1 MLVPTIK
8 LLEFSDKNWETY
20 ERLLIFWSIFWL
32 FFLLSKVSKMK
43 FYRKSLI
50 YKNTTLYDIDFP
62 RKIGFLRFFL
72 RKFLLTVLLIF
83 HRKYTPNFQKID
95 FSIYPNILYIYDQN
109 FMLVPTIKL
118 LEFSDK
124 NWETYER
131 LLIFWSIFWLF
142 FLLSKVSKMK
152 FYRKSLI
159 YKNTTLYDIDFPR
172 KIGFLR
178 FFLRKFLLTV
188 LLIFHRKYTPNFQK
202 IDFSIYPNILYI
214 YDQNFMLV
222 PTIKLLEF
230 SDKNWE
236 TYERLLIFWSIFWLF
251 FLLSKVSKMKFY
263 RKSLIYKNTTLYDID
278 FPRKIGFL
286 RFFLRKFLLT
296 VLLIFHRKYTPN
308 FQKIDFSIYPNIL
321 YIYDQNFML
330 VPTIKLLEFS
340 DKNWET
346 YERLLIFWSIFWLF
360 FLLSKV
366 SKMKF
371 YRKSLIYKNTTL
383 YDIDFPRKIGFLRFF
398 LRKFL
403 LTVLLIFH
411 RKYTPNFQK
420 IDFSIYP
427 NILYIYDQNF
437 MLVPTIKLL
446 EFSDKNWETYE
457 RLLIFWSI
465 FWLFFLLSKVSKMK
479 FYRKSLIYKNTTL
492 YDIDFPRK
500 IGFLRFFLRKFLLT
514 VLLIFHRKYTPNF
527 QKIDFSIYPNI
538 LYIYDQNFMLVPT
551 IKLLEFSDK
560 NWETYERL
568 LIFWSIFWLFFL
580 LSKVSK
586 MKFYRKSLIYKNT
599 TLYDIDFPRKIGFLR
614 FFLRKFLLTVLLIFH
629 RKYTPNFQKIDFS
642 IYPNIL
648 YIYDQNFMLVP
659 TIKLLEF
666 SDKNWET
673 YERLLIFWSI
683 FWLFFLLSKVSKM
696 KFYRKSLIYKN
707 TTLYDIDFPRKIGFL
722 RFFLRKFLLTV
733 LLIFHRKYTPNFQK
747 IDFSIY
753 PNILY
758 IYDQNFM
765 LVPTIKLLEFSDKN
779 WETYERLLIFWSI
792 FWLFFLLSKVSKMKF
807 YRKSLIYKNTTL
819 YDIDFPRKIGF
830 LRFFLRKFLLTV
842 LLIFHRKYTPN
853 FQKIDFSIYPNI
865 LYIYDQNF
873 MLVPTIKLLEF
884 SDKNWE
890 TYERL
895 LIFWSIFWLFFL
907 LSKVSKMK
915 FYRKS
920 LIYKNTTLYDIDFP
934 RKIGF
939 LRFFLRKFL
948 LTVLL
953 IFHRKYTPNFQ
964 KIDFSIYPNILYIYD
979 QNFMLVPTIKLLEFS
994 DKNWETYERLLIF
1007 WSIFWLFFLL
1017 SKVSKMKFYRKSLI
1031 YKNTT
1036 LYDIDFPRKIG
1047 FLRFFLRKFLLTVLL
1062 IFHRK
1067 YTPNFQK
1074 IDFSIYPN
1082 ILYIYDQ
1089 NFMLV
1094 PTIKLLEFSDKNWET
1109 YERLLIF
1116 WSIFWLFFL
1125 LSKVSKMK
1133 FYRKSLIYKNT
1144 TLYDIDFPRKI
1155 GFLRFFLRK
1164 FLLTV
1169 LLIFHRKYTPNFQK
1183 IDFSIYP
1190 NILYI
1195 YDQNFMLVP
1204 TIKLLEFSDKNW
1216 ETYERLLIFWSIF
1229 WLFFL
1234 LSKVSKMKFYR
1245 KSLIYKN
1252 TTLYD
1257 IDFPRKIG
1265 FLRFFLRKFL
1275 LTVLLIFHRKY
1286 TPNFQKIDFSIYPNI
1301 LYIYDQN
1308 FMLVP
1313 TIKLLEFSDK
1323 NWETY
1328 ERLLI
1333 FWSIFWLFFL
1343 LSKVSKMKFY
1353 RKSLIYK
1360 NTTLYDIDF
1369 PRKIG
1374 FLRFFL
1380 RKFLLTV
1387 LLIFHR
1393 KYTPNFQK
1401 IDFSIYPNI
1410 LYIYDQ
1416 NFMLVPT
1423 IKLLEFSDK
1432 NWETYERLLIF
1443 WSIFW
1448 LFFLLSKVSKMK
1460 FYRKSLIYKNTTL
1473 YDIDFPRK
1481 IGFLRFFLRKFLLTV
1496 LLIFHR
1502 KYTPNFQKID
1512 FSIYPN
1518 ILYIYDQNFMLVP
1531 TIKLLEFSDKNWET
1545 YERLLIF
1552 WSIFWLFFLLSKVS
1566 KMKFYRKSLIY
1577 KNTTLYDIDFP
1588 RKIGFL
1594 RFFLRKFLLTVLL
1607 IFHRKYTPNFQ
1618 KIDFSIYPNILYI
1631 YDQNFMLV
1639 PTIKL
1644 LEFSDKNWETYER
1657 LLIFWSI
1664 FWLFFLL
1671 SKVSKMKFYRK
1682 SLIYKNTTLYDI
1694 DFPRKIGFLRFFL
1707 RKFLLTVLLIFHRKY
1722 TPNFQKIDFS
1732 IYPNILYIYN
1742 QNFMLVPTIK
1752 LLEFSDKNWETY
1764 ERLLIFWSI
1773 FWLFFL
1779 LSKVSKM
1786 KFYRKSL
1793 IYKNTLLY
1801 DIDFPRKIGFLRF
1814 FLRKFLL
1821 TVLLI
1826 FHRKYTPNFQKID
1839 FSIYPNILYIYD
1851 QNFMLVPTI
1860 KLLEFSDKNWETYE
1874 RLLIFWSIF
1883 WLFFLLSKVSKMK
1896 FYRKSLIYKNA
1907 TLYDIDFPRKI
1918 GFLRFFLRKFLLTVL
1933 LIFHRKYTPNF
1944 QKIDFSIYPYIL
1956 YIYDQNFMLVPTIK
1970 LLEFSD
1976 KNWETYERLLIF
1988 WSIFWLFFL
1997 LSKVSKMKFYRK
2009 SLIYKN
2015 TTLYDIDFPRKIGFL
2030 RFFLRKF
2037 LLTVLPHFFIEN
2049 TPQIFKK
2056 STFTYTPIY
2065 YIFMIRILCSFQQS
2079 NY

>member
-43 FYRKSLI
+43 FHQKSLI
-50 YKNTTLYDIDFP
+50 HKNTTLYDIDFP
-62 RKIGFLRFFL
+62 QKIGIFRFFL
-72 RKFLLTVLLIF
+72 RKFLLTVLHIIYGKYYEFLLSKVSKMKFHQKSLIHKNTSLYDIDFPQKIGIFRFFLRKFLLTVLHIF

-95 FSIYPNILYIYDQN
+95 FSIYPNILYICDQN

-152 FYRKSLI
+152 FHQKSLI
-159 YKNTTLYDIDFPR
+159 HKNTTLYDIDFPQ
-172 KIGFLR
+172 KIGIFR

-188 LLIFHRKYTPNFQK
+188 LHIIYGKYYEFLLSKVSKMKFHQKSLIHKNTSLYDIDFPQKIGIFRFFLRKFLLTVLHIFHRKYTPNFQK

-214 YDQNFMLV
+214 CDQNFMLV

-251 FLLSKVSKMKFY
+251 FLLSKVSKMKFHQ
-263 RKSLIYKNTTLYDID
+263 KSLIHKNTSLYDID
-278 FPRKIGFL
+278 FPQKIGIF

-296 VLLIFHRKYTPN
+296 VLHIFHRKYTPN

-321 YIYDQNFML
+321 YICDQNFML

-371 YRKSLIYKNTTL
+371 HQKSLIHKNTTL
-383 YDIDFPRKIGFLRFF
+383 YDIDFPQKIGIFRFF

-403 LTVLLIFH
+403 LTVLHIIYGKYYEFLLSKVSKMKFHQKSLIHKNTSLYDIDFPQKIGIFRFFLRKFLLTVLHIFH

-427 NILYIYDQNF
+427 NILYICDQNF

-479 FYRKSLIYKNTTL
+479 FHQKSLIHKNTTL
-492 YDIDFPRK
+492 YDIDFPQK
-500 IGFLRFFLRKFLLT
+500 IGIFRFFLRKFLLT
-514 VLLIFHRKYTPNF
+514 VLHIIYGKYYEFLLSKVSKMKFHQKSLIHKNTSLYDIDFPQKIGIFRFFLRKFLLTVLHIFHRKYTPNF

-538 LYIYDQNFMLVPT
+538 LYICDQNFMLVPT

-586 MKFYRKSLIYKNT
+586 MKFHQKSLIHKNT
-599 TLYDIDFPRKIGFLR
+599 TLYDIDFPQKIGIFR
-614 FFLRKFLLTVLLIFH
+614 FFLRKFLLTVLHIIYGKYYEFLLSKVSKMKFHQKSLIHKNTSLYDIDFPQKIGIFRFFLRKFLLTVLHIFH

-648 YIYDQNFMLVP
+648 YICDQNFMLVP

-696 KFYRKSLIYKN
+696 KFHQKSLIHKN
-707 TTLYDIDFPRKIGFL
+707 TTLYDIDFPQKIGIF

-733 LLIFHRKYTPNFQK
+733 LHIIYGKYYEFLLSKVSKMKFHQKSLIHKNTSLYDIDFPQKIGIFRFFLRKFLLTVLHIFHRKYTPNFQK

-758 IYDQNFM
+758 ICDQNFM

-807 YRKSLIYKNTTL
+807 HQKSLIHKNTSL
-819 YDIDFPRKIGF
+819 YDIDFPQKIGIF
-830 LRFFLRKFLLTV
+830 RFFLRKFLLTV
-842 LLIFHRKYTPN
+842 LHIFHRKYTPN

-865 LYIYDQNF
+865 LYICDQNF

-915 FYRKS
+915 FHQKS
-920 LIYKNTTLYDIDFP
+920 LIHKNTTLYDIDFP
-934 RKIGF
+934 QKIGIF
-939 LRFFLRKFL
+939 RFFLRKFL
-948 LTVLL
+948 LTVLHIIYGKYYEFL
-953 IFHRKYTPNFQ
+953 LSKVSKMKFHQKSLIHKNTSLYDIDFPQKIGIFRFFLRKFLLTVLHIFHRKYTPNFQ
-964 KIDFSIYPNILYIYD
+964 KIDFSIYPNILYICD

-1017 SKVSKMKFYRKSLI
+1017 SKVSKMKFHQKSLI
-1031 YKNTT
+1031 HKNTT
-1036 LYDIDFPRKIG
+1036 LYDIDFPQKIG
-1047 FLRFFLRKFLLTVLL
+1047 IFRFFLRKFLLTVLHIIYGKYYEFL
-1062 IFHRK
+1062 LSKVSKMKFHQKSLIHKNTSLYDIDFPQKIGIFRFFLRKFLLTVLHIFHRK

-1082 ILYIYDQ
+1082 ILYICDQ

-1133 FYRKSLIYKNT
+1133 FHQKSLIHKNT
-1144 TLYDIDFPRKI
+1144 TLYDIDFPQKI
-1155 GFLRFFLRK
+1155 GIFRFFLRK

-1169 LLIFHRKYTPNFQK
+1169 LHIIYGKYYEFLLSKVSKMKFHQKSLIHKNTSLYDIDFPQKIGIFRFFLRKFLLTVLHIFHRKYTPNFQK

-1195 YDQNFMLVP
+1195 CDQNFMLVP

-1234 LSKVSKMKFYR
+1234 LSKVSKMKFHQ
-1245 KSLIYKN
+1245 KSLIHKN

-1257 IDFPRKIG
+1257 IDFPQKIG
-1265 FLRFFLRKFL
+1265 IFRFFLRKFL
-1275 LTVLLIFHRKY
+1275 LTVLHIISWKIHPKFSKNRLFHIPQYIIYLSSENPWY
-1286 TPNFQKIDFSIYPNI
+1286 TKIHHC
-1301 LYIYDQN
+1301 
-1308 FMLVP
+1308 
-1313 TIKLLEFSDK
+1313 TTLEFS
-1323 NWETY
+1323 
-1328 ERLLI
+1328 
-1333 FWSIFWLFFL
+1333 S
-1343 LSKVSKMKFY
+1343 
-1353 RKSLIYK
+1353 
-1360 NTTLYDIDF
+1360 
-1369 PRKIG
+1369 
-1374 FLRFFL
+1374 
-1380 RKFLLTV
+1380 
-1387 LLIFHR
+1387 
-1393 KYTPNFQK
+1393 
-1401 IDFSIYPNI
+1401 
-1410 LYIYDQ
+1410 
-1416 NFMLVPT
+1416 
-1423 IKLLEFSDK
+1423 
-1432 NWETYERLLIF
+1432 
-1443 WSIFW
+1443 
-1448 LFFLLSKVSKMK
+1448 
-1460 FYRKSLIYKNTTL
+1460 
-1473 YDIDFPRK
+1473 
-1481 IGFLRFFLRKFLLTV
+1481 
-1496 LLIFHR
+1496 
-1502 KYTPNFQKID
+1502 
-1512 FSIYPN
+1512 
-1518 ILYIYDQNFMLVP
+1518 
-1531 TIKLLEFSDKNWET
+1531 
-1545 YERLLIF
+1545 
-1552 WSIFWLFFLLSKVS
+1552 
-1566 KMKFYRKSLIY
+1566 
-1577 KNTTLYDIDFP
+1577 
-1588 RKIGFL
+1588 
-1594 RFFLRKFLLTVLL
+1594 
-1607 IFHRKYTPNFQ
+1607 
-1618 KIDFSIYPNILYI
+1618 
-1631 YDQNFMLV
+1631 
-1639 PTIKL
+1639 
-1644 LEFSDKNWETYER
+1644 
-1657 LLIFWSI
+1657 
-1664 FWLFFLL
+1664 
-1671 SKVSKMKFYRK
+1671 
-1682 SLIYKNTTLYDI
+1682 
-1694 DFPRKIGFLRFFL
+1694 
-1707 RKFLLTVLLIFHRKY
+1707 
-1722 TPNFQKIDFS
+1722 
-1732 IYPNILYIYN
+1732 
-1742 QNFMLVPTIK
+1742 
-1752 LLEFSDKNWETY
+1752 
-1764 ERLLIFWSI
+1764 
-1773 FWLFFL
+1773 
-1779 LSKVSKM
+1779 
-1786 KFYRKSL
+1786 
-1793 IYKNTLLY
+1793 
-1801 DIDFPRKIGFLRF
+1801 
-1814 FLRKFLL
+1814 
-1821 TVLLI
+1821 
-1826 FHRKYTPNFQKID
+1826 
-1839 FSIYPNILYIYD
+1839 
-1851 QNFMLVPTI
+1851 
-1860 KLLEFSDKNWETYE
+1860 
-1874 RLLIFWSIF
+1874 
-1883 WLFFLLSKVSKMK
+1883 
-1896 FYRKSLIYKNA
+1896 
-1907 TLYDIDFPRKI
+1907 
-1918 GFLRFFLRKFLLTVL
+1918 
-1933 LIFHRKYTPNF
+1933 
-1944 QKIDFSIYPYIL
+1944 
-1956 YIYDQNFMLVPTIK
+1956 
-1970 LLEFSD
+1970 
-1976 KNWETYERLLIF
+1976 
-1988 WSIFWLFFL
+1988 
-1997 LSKVSKMKFYRK
+1997 
-2009 SLIYKN
+2009 
-2015 TTLYDIDFPRKIGFL
+2015 
-2030 RFFLRKF
+2030 
-2037 LLTVLPHFFIEN
+2037 
-2049 TPQIFKK
+2049 
-2056 STFTYTPIY
+2056 
-2065 YIFMIRILCSFQQS
+2065 
-2079 NY
+2079 